1 MTGFHQGI
9 GLCSNLFNITVGDL
23 VDFEAIVPQVGFNS
37 TDNIL
42 AIATTYVENTTDA
55 PLRVE
60 VCTASDD
67 SVRIDVN
74 NVNVTLVSACRGSAG
89 NCQETRCAEL
99 VPGVNKITAY
109 VWEGGGGWNMRI
121 GLRDEF
127 GLVLTDASEDVVFLG
142 TGADDELE
150 GQFIDEPPEDCFEA
164 GPPPPP
170 DDGGFENVGPNGIAT
185 QSSEGW
191 GGNPQRGIDG
201 NTDGQWGGASV
212 THTNGAPSW
221 WEVDLMDTY
230 YISYMRIWNRLDCCS
245 ERLTNF
251 TITVLDF
258 EREIVWEETFLPN
271 NELMNGAFLEI
282 EDVEAEGQYVRVSM
296 PGEYLSIAE
305 LEILQPTDAPPP
317 VPDEICDNGL
327 DDDEDGD
334 ADCDDTDCSEE
345 ESCQGPPEP
354 VFVRGDADDNGI
366 INLTD
371 AIFNLNYLFIGGAEP
386 TCQDSADADNNGSLQ
401 LTDGVFILMFL
412 FNGGA
417 PPPDP
422 GAECGVD
429 PADPADA
436 MACDTYDSCL

>member
-1 MTGFHQGI
+1 
-9 GLCSNLFNITVGDL
+9 
-23 VDFEAIVPQVGFNS
+23 
-37 TDNIL
+37 
-42 AIATTYVENTTDA
+42 
-55 PLRVE
+55 
-60 VCTASDD
+60 
-67 SVRIDVN
+67 
-74 NVNVTLVSACRGSAG
+74 
-89 NCQETRCAEL
+89 
-99 VPGVNKITAY
+99 
-109 VWEGGGGWNMRI
+109 
-121 GLRDEF
+121 
-127 GLVLTDASEDVVFLG
+127 
-142 TGADDELE
+142 
-150 GQFIDEPPEDCFEA
+150 
-164 GPPPPP
+164 
-170 DDGGFENVGPNGIAT
+170 
-185 QSSEGW
+185 
-191 GGNPQRGIDG
+191 
-201 NTDGQWGGASV
+201 
-212 THTNGAPSW
+212 
-221 WEVDLMDTY
+221 MDTY

-258 EREIVWEETFLPN
+258 ERELVWEETFLPN
-271 NELMNGAFLEI
+271 NELMGGAFLPI

-296 PGEYLSIAE
+296 PGPYLSIAE

-334 ADCDDTDCSEE
+334 ADCDDSDCSEE

-366 INLTD
+366 VNLTD

-422 GAECGVD
+422 GVECGVD
-429 PADPADA
+429 PADPADGI
-436 MACDTYDSCL
+436 ACDIYNSCN

>member
-1 MTGFHQGI
+1 
-9 GLCSNLFNITVGDL
+9 
-23 VDFEAIVPQVGFNS
+23 
-37 TDNIL
+37 
-42 AIATTYVENTTDA
+42 
-55 PLRVE
+55 
-60 VCTASDD
+60 
-67 SVRIDVN
+67 
-74 NVNVTLVSACRGSAG
+74 
-89 NCQETRCAEL
+89 
-99 VPGVNKITAY
+99 
-109 VWEGGGGWNMRI
+109 MRI

-142 TGADDELE
+142 SGADDELE
-150 GQFIDEPPEDCFEA
+150 GQFVEEAPEDCFEA

-170 DDGGFENVGPNGIAT
+170 DDEGFENVGPNGIAT

-201 NTDGQWGGASV
+201 NTDGQWGAGTT

-258 EREIVWEETFLPN
+258 EREVVWEETFLPN
-271 NELMNGAFLEI
+271 NELMNGAFLLI
-282 EDVEAEGQYVRVSM
+282 EDVEAEGQYVQVSM
-296 PGEYLSIAE
+296 PGQYLSIAE

-317 VPDEICDNGL
+317 PPDEICDNGI

-334 ADCDDTDCSEE
+334 ADCEDADCSEE

-436 MACDTYDSCL
+436 MACDSYDSCL